1 MKKVYMTPLT
11 KWVEAQTEDM
21 IAGSPL
27 NITGDSGSAEV
38 IDENATGDGLSRQ
51 NLWDE
56 E

>member
-27 NITGDSGSAEV
+27 NIPDEGGSAEV
-38 IDENATGDGLSRQ
+38 IDENATGTALSRQ

>member
-38 IDENATGDGLSRQ
+38 IESDAQTDGLSRQ
-51 NLWDE
+51 SLWDE